1 MNRKGILAPFALLC
15 ALAVPVAAPAA
26 AQKKPIEQK
35 ETTKVSATIV
45 AIDHDT
51 RFITLE
57 GKDGEQE
64 TIYAPK
70 EVRRF
75 DELKVGDK
83 VTFNYT
89 ESVVYQVRRP
99 GEPTPPSKSDEP
111 AVVRNP
117 TPKPSASVTSQ
128 ETQTVTVKAI
138 DPKVPSITVQTEDGR
153 TITSKVDKKANI
165 KGVNPGDRIVVTYTE
180 AVLIS
185 VE

>member
-1 MNRKGILAPFALLC
+1 MRRILAPFVVLC
-15 ALAVPVAAPAA
+15 ALAVPVAGQAA

-35 ETTKVSATIV
+35 ETTKITSTIV
-45 AIDHDT
+45 AIDHDA
-51 RFITLE
+51 RLITLE
-57 GKDGEQE
+57 GKKGEQE

-83 VTFNYT
+83 VTFTYT
-89 ESVVYQVRRP
+89 ESVVYQVRKP

-128 ETQTVTVKAI
+128 ETQTVTVKSI
-138 DPKVPSITVQTEDGR
+138 DMKVPSITIETEDGR
-153 TITSKVDKKANI
+153 TMTSKVDKKANI

-180 AVLIS
+180 AILVN